1 MIIILKRGHVM
12 EALNYNAPGLLFPAI
27 SLLMLAY
34 TNRFL
39 GLTAASRGLV
49 SQYRK
54 QPDIRLLQQVQSLRE
69 RLSLVRHTQALGV
82 TSLLFCT
89 GCLFALFLN
98 SQPIARLAFAGALV
112 FMMTSLVIS
121 LREIYLS
128 VRAINIEFDSL
139 LSDTLPAENP
149 QGSGQA

>member
-1 MIIILKRGHVM
+1 M
-12 EALNYNAPGLLFPAI
+12 ELLNYNAPGLLFPAI

-39 GLTAASRGLV
+39 GLTSASHGLV
-49 SQYRK
+49 SQYRTK
-54 QPDIRLLQQVQSLRE
+54 PDIRLLRQVESLRE

-89 GCLFALFLN
+89 SCLFALFLD
-98 SQPIARLAFAGALV
+98 SQITARFAFAGALL
-112 FMMTSLVIS
+112 FMMGSLCVS

-139 LSDTLPAENP
+139 LSDAEVDNKK
-149 QGSGQA
+149 

>member
-1 MIIILKRGHVM
+1 M
-12 EALNYNAPGLLFPAI
+12 ELLNYNAPGLLFPAI

-49 SQYRK
+49 SQYRAN
-54 QPDIRLLQQVQSLRE
+54 PDIRLLLQVESLRE
-69 RLSLVRHTQALGV
+69 RLSLVRHTQAMGV

-89 GCLFALFLN
+89 GCLFALFLD
-98 SQPIARLAFAGALV
+98 SQMSARIGFAGALI
-112 FMMTSLVIS
+112 FMMASLGIS

-139 LSDTLPAENP
+139 LKDAERHTN
-149 QGSGQA
+149 S

>member
-1 MIIILKRGHVM
+1 M
-12 EALNYNAPGLLFPAI
+12 ELLNYNAPGLLFPAI

-39 GLTAASRGLV
+39 GLTSASRGLV
-49 SQYRK
+49 SQYRAK
-54 QPDIRLLQQVQSLRE
+54 PDIRLLRQVESLRE
-69 RLSLVRHTQALGV
+69 RLSLVRHTQAMGV

-89 GCLFALFLN
+89 SCLFALFLD
-98 SQPIARLAFAGALV
+98 SQTTARVAFAGALM
-112 FMMTSLVIS
+112 FMMGSLCVS

-139 LSDTLPAENP
+139 LSDAETDNKK
-149 QGSGQA
+149 

>member
-1 MIIILKRGHVM
+1 M
-12 EALNYNAPGLLFPAI
+12 EQLNFNTPGLLFPAI

-39 GLTAASRGLV
+39 GLTSAARNLV
-49 SQYRK
+49 QQYRNK
-54 QPDIRLLQQVQSLRE
+54 PDARLLRQVESLRE
-69 RLSLVRHTQALGV
+69 RLSLVRLTQAMGV

-89 GCLFALFLN
+89 ACLLALFLN
-98 SQPIARLAFAGALV
+98 SQLAARIGFAAAMLFMLA
-112 FMMTSLVIS
+112 SLGIS

-139 LSDTLPAENP
+139 LSDA
-149 QGSGQA
+149 GQRPDQPPR

>member
-1 MIIILKRGHVM
+1 M
-12 EALNYNAPGLLFPAI
+12 ELLNFNAPGLLFPAI

-39 GLTAASRGLV
+39 GLTSAARTLV
-49 SQYRK
+49 SQYRTR
-54 QPDIRLLQQVQSLRE
+54 PDARLLRQVESLRE
-69 RLSLVRHTQALGV
+69 RLSLVRHCQAMGV

-89 GCLFALFLN
+89 SSLFALFLD
-98 SQPIARLAFAGALV
+98 SQSAARIAFGGALV
-112 FMMTSLVIS
+112 FMMASLLIS

-139 LSDTLPAENP
+139 LKDAVSGASQAEK
-149 QGSGQA
+149 

>member
-1 MIIILKRGHVM
+1 M
-12 EALNYNAPGLLFPAI
+12 EQLNFNAPGLLFPAI

-39 GLTAASRGLV
+39 GLTSASRNLV
-49 SQYRK
+49 SQYRAK
-54 QPDIRLLQQVQSLRE
+54 PDARLLRQVESLRE
-69 RLSLVRHTQALGV
+69 RLSLVRHTQAMGV

-89 GCLFALFLN
+89 SSLFALFLD
-98 SQPIARLAFAGALV
+98 SQPAARVTFAAALL
-112 FMMTSLVIS
+112 FMMTSLIIS

-139 LSDTLPAENP
+139 LSDSRQRADQSLVP
-149 QGSGQA
+149 

>member
-1 MIIILKRGHVM
+1 M
-12 EALNYNAPGLLFPAI
+12 EPLNFNTPGLLFPAI

-39 GLTAASRGLV
+39 GLTSASRNLV
-49 SQYRK
+49 SQYRTK
-54 QPDIRLLQQVQSLRE
+54 LDPHLLRQVKSLRE
-69 RLSLVRHTQALGV
+69 RLSLVRLTQAMGV

-89 GCLFALFLN
+89 ACLFALFLN
-98 SQPIARLAFAGALV
+98 SQFAARIAFGAAML
-112 FMMTSLVIS
+112 FMLSSLGVS

-139 LSDTLPAENP
+139 LRDAKRGPDQPSVY
-149 QGSGQA
+149 

>member
-1 MIIILKRGHVM
+1 M
-12 EALNYNAPGLLFPAI
+12 ELLNYNAPGLLFPAI

-39 GLTAASRGLV
+39 GLTSAARSLV
-49 SQYRK
+49 SQYRAE
-54 QPDIRLLQQVQSLRE
+54 PDTRLLRQVESLRE
-69 RLSLVRHTQALGV
+69 RLSLVRLTQAMGV
-82 TSLLFCT
+82 TSLLCCT

-98 SQPIARLAFAGALV
+98 SQISARLAFAGALI
-112 FMMTSLVIS
+112 FMLASLGVS

-139 LSDTLPAENP
+139 LSEPLKQVD
-149 QGSGQA
+149 

>member
-1 MIIILKRGHVM
+1 M
-12 EALNYNAPGLLFPAI
+12 ELLNYNAPGLLFPAI

-39 GLTAASRGLV
+39 GLTSASRGLV
-49 SQYRK
+49 SQYRAK
-54 QPDIRLLQQVQSLRE
+54 PDIRLLRQVESLRE
-69 RLSLVRHTQALGV
+69 RLSLVRYTQVMGV

-89 GCLFALFLN
+89 ACLFALFLN
-98 SQPIARLAFAGALV
+98 NQPTARIAFAAALI
-112 FMMTSLVIS
+112 FMMTSLVVS

-139 LSDTLPAENP
+139 LRDAVAEE
-149 QGSGQA
+149 QQ